1 MAKARRDVC
10 QDMDLNNNNNEARE
24 EQTQQDVIGKILYDV
39 TTIALLVKQF
49 ALILGMAIRES
60 EDQKAFSQA
69 IGHWE
74 PCVVS
79 ALYAFVRKMGG
90 AQNVEHGTPELWR
103 LLTDI
108 GNTMEALNMYS
119 FNHYRVMVDGVAY
132 RIGEYEVDETLKSGI
147 DVRKITLIP
156 EEAYRNL
163 RTEQKVKALDPN
175 TLKGTI
181 ERFAKATKSS
191 NQLHLVALGD
201 DFALIDGLN
210 CAAETYFSAGLF
222 YGFNAERQMA
232 HAIALDVD
240 LGALTGVKPFESEA
254 LWVRKYL
261 VPVTV
266 EADSGN

>member
-1 MAKARRDVC
+1 
-10 QDMDLNNNNNEARE
+10 MDLNNNNNEARE
-24 EQTQQDVIGKILYDV
+24 EQTQKDVIGRVLYDV
-39 TTIALLVKQF
+39 ATIALLVKQF

-119 FNHYRVMVDGVAY
+119 YNHYRVVVDGVAY
-132 RIGEYEVDETLKSGI
+132 RIGEYQVDETLKSGI
-147 DVRKITLIP
+147 DVRKIALIP
-156 EEAYRNL
+156 EEAYQNL
-163 RTEQKVKALDPN
+163 RIEQKVKALDPT
-175 TLKGTI
+175 TLLGTLG
-181 ERFAKATKSS
+181 RFAKATKSS
-191 NQLHLVALGD
+191 NLLNPVSVGE

-222 YGFNAERQMA
+222 YGLNAERQMA
-232 HAIALDVD
+232 HAIALDTD
-240 LGALTGVKPFESEA
+240 LGALTGVKPFENEA

-261 VPVTV
+261 VPVEV
-266 EADSGN
+266 EANSGN